1 MVQLKF
7 LYNKLNLGKNTRNC
21 SVKKLKLFLK
31 KFLKLI
37 MLVQKFSPPKRDKIL
52 QEIDPKES
60 LGLSLWDVQYVLLFL
75 NVLVSSGGTESIRLR
90 VRRLFND
97 SSFNWT
103 GDE

>member
-1 MVQLKF
+1 
-7 LYNKLNLGKNTRNC
+7 
-21 SVKKLKLFLK
+21 
-31 KFLKLI
+31 
-37 MLVQKFSPPKRDKIL
+37 MLVQKFSLPKRDKIL

-97 SSFNWT
+97 SSFN
-103 GDE
+103 